1 MVLLAQTARLGVAY
15 ALAQVL
21 TGLQLGTLMAAAVL
35 GFGVTLEATF
45 AILPV
50 GLLLVAL
57 QAPAINAVLRRIAH
71 RRITTPTASP

>member
-1 MVLLAQTARLGVAY
+1 
-15 ALAQVL
+15 
-21 TGLQLGTLMAAAVL
+21 MAAAVL